1 MKTNGIVEIS
11 LRLNVYDLDTDAV
24 CADEDGTITITDD
37 EQFFSDWIDG
47 WVRGTGELLGAS
59 TDHVQLNREP
69 DDFEDDEEDDEED
82 AEDIDEDDDC

>member
-1 MKTNGIVEIS
+1 MKVNGRVEIS

-47 WVRGTGELLGAS
+47 WVQGTGELLGAS
-59 TDHVQLNREP
+59 TDHVRLDREP
-69 DDFEDDEEDDEED
+69 DDFEDDDE
-82 AEDIDEDDDC
+82 EDIDEDDDC